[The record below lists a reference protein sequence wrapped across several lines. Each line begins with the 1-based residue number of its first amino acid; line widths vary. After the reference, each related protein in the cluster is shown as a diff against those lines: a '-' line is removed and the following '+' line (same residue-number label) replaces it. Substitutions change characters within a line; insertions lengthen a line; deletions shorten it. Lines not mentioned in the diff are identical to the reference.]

1 MQAWKKV
8 NKEVI
13 EILDKQLG
21 YHGKR
26 DSLWSLA
33 IDLDKIQVRPD
44 LEGHAVELGVT
55 PKPLKHRKNLCD
67 QLVINCHTIVT
78 QLSHKTVDIYRKA
91 WYYRHIN

>member
-1 MQAWKKV
+1 MVLRSLQKKV

-44 LEGHAVELGVT
+44 LEGHAVELGVI
-55 PKPLKHRKNLCD
+55 PKPLKHHKNLCD

-78 QLSHKTVDIYRKA
+78 QNR
-91 WYYRHIN
+91 